1 MRTGR
6 WVAASLAV
14 ALSISGAA
22 ANTARIF
29 GKVKDQDGKP
39 VEGAVVVVQNAT
51 MENLVYRQTTG
62 KDGGYQMPSVPYN
75 EQAKTWRISVEKEGY
90 VATHIRMESRNSAKT
105 LVGEIVDQKLAPS
118 AGAHELRFV
127 AFGTVKVDY
136 DLGPKPEAA
145 AVVPGGAAPA
155 GLPGQPAS
163 QGAFAEGAMLAS
175 TGKLQEAL
183 PLLEKGLAETPND
196 VEKLDYMTRIQLKL
210 DQPDQALKYARRAAA
225 AAPDRLDGQ
234 LMLGRLLAM
243 NGKGKEAW
251 TAVQA
256 AQAIDPKDK
265 RVLELAAG
273 VATQNGDDEAALQAY
288 QAVVEAD
295 PKNNQAWMAL
305 GGLYAKKGER
315 DKSEQAYRKVSE
327 LDPANAHKTFFNIG
341 VLIEKKPDLTEE
353 DTKQAI
359 EAYRKAIEVKADYAP
374 AHRSLGYALIRLGE
388 VGEAKKELARY
399 VELEP
404 KAKDAA
410 EVKSILA
417 GL

>member
-6 WVAASLAV
+6 WLAASLALG
-14 ALSISGAA
+14 LSITGAA

-51 MENLVYRQTTG
+51 MENLIYRQATG
-62 KDGGYQMPSVPYN
+62 KDGSFQMPSVPYN
-75 EQAKTWRISVEKEGY
+75 EQAKTWRVSVEKEGL
-90 VATHIRMESRNSAKT
+90 VPTHIHMESRNSAKT
-105 LVGEIVDQKLAPS
+105 LVGEIVDQKLGPT

-136 DLGPKPEAA
+136 DLGPKPEQT
-145 AVVPGGAAPA
+145 AVAPGAAPGGVPA
-155 GLPGQPAS
+155 QPAS
-163 QGAFAEGAMLAS
+163 QGAFAEGATLAS
-175 TGKLQEAL
+175 AGKLEEAL

-196 VEKLDYMTRIQLKL
+196 VDKLDYMARIQLKME
-210 DQPDQALKYARRAAA
+210 QPDQALKYARRAAA
-225 AAPDRLDGQ
+225 AAPQRLEGQ
-234 LMLGRLLAM
+234 LLLGRLLVM
-243 NGKGKEAW
+243 GGKAKEAEA
-251 TAVQA
+251 AVQA

-265 RVLELAAG
+265 RVLELAAA
-273 VATQNGDDEAALQAY
+273 VASQTGNEEGALQAY
-288 QAVVEAD
+288 QALVEVD

-305 GGLYAKKGER
+305 GGLYAKRGER
-315 DKSEQAYRKVSE
+315 EKSEQAYRKVSE
-327 LDPANAHKTFFNIG
+327 LDPANAHKTFYNIG

-388 VGEAKKELARY
+388 VAEAKKELSRY

-410 EVKSILA
+410 EVKAILA

>member
-51 MENLVYRQTTG
+51 MENLVYRQATA
-62 KDGGYQMPSVPYN
+62 KDGGFQMPSVPYN
-75 EQAKTWRISVEKEGY
+75 EQAKTWRVSVEKEGY
-90 VATHIRMESRNSAKT
+90 VPTHIHMESRNSAKT
-105 LVGEIVDQKLAPS
+105 LVGEIVDQKLGPT
-118 AGAHELRFV
+118 AGAHEMRFV
-127 AFGTVKVDY
+127 AFGSVKVDY
-136 DLGPKPEAA
+136 DLGPKPEETA
-145 AVVPGGAAPA
+145 AVPGAGGPGSPA
-155 GLPGQPAS
+155 EPAS
-163 QGAFAEGAMLAS
+163 QGAFAEGATLAS
-175 TGKLQEAL
+175 AGKLEEAV

-196 VEKLDYMTRIQLKL
+196 VDKLDYMARIQLKL
-210 DQPDQALKYARRAAA
+210 EQPDQALKYARRAAA
-225 AAPDRLDGQ
+225 AAPQRLEGQ
-234 LMLGRLLAM
+234 LLLGRLLAM
-243 NGKGKEAW
+243 SGKGKEAA

-256 AQAIDPKDK
+256 AQGIDPKDK

-273 VATQNGDDEAALQAY
+273 VAALNQDDEGALQAY
-288 QAVVEAD
+288 QSLIEVD

-305 GGLYAKKGER
+305 GGLYAKRGER

-327 LDPANAHKTFFNIG
+327 LDPANAHKTFYNIG
-341 VLIEKKPDLTEE
+341 VLIEKKADLTEE

-359 EAYRKAIEVKADYAP
+359 EAYRKSIEVKADYAP

-388 VGEAKKELARY
+388 MAEAKKELARY

>member
-1 MRTGR
+1 M
-6 WVAASLAV
+6 AASLAL

-22 ANTARIF
+22 ANTARIS
-29 GKVKDQDGKP
+29 GKVKDQEGKP
-39 VEGAVVVVQNAT
+39 VEGAVVTLQNAT
-51 MENLVYRQTTG
+51 MENLVYRQATG

-90 VATHIRMESRNSAKT
+90 VATHIHMESRNSGKT
-105 LVGEIVDQKLAPS
+105 LVGEIVDQNLGPT

-127 AFGTVKVDY
+127 AFGTVRVDY
-136 DLGPKPEAA
+136 AVGPKPAE
-145 AVVPGGAAPA
+145 VPGGAPAAA

-163 QGAFAEGAMLAS
+163 QGAFAEGATLAS
-175 TGKLQEAL
+175 AGKLQEAL

-196 VEKLDYMTRIQLKL
+196 VEKLDYMARIQLKL
-210 DQPDQALKYARRAAA
+210 EQPDQALKYARRAAA
-225 AAPDRLDGQ
+225 AAPDRLEGQ
-234 LMLGRLLAM
+234 LLLGRLLAM

-256 AQAIDPKDK
+256 AQAIDPRDK

-273 VATQNGDDEAALQAY
+273 VATQNGDEEAALQAY
-288 QAVVEAD
+288 QALVEAD

-305 GGLYAKKGER
+305 GGLYAKRGER
-315 DKSEQAYRKVSE
+315 DKSEQAYRNVSE

-359 EAYRKAIEVKADYAP
+359 EAYRKAIEAKADYAP

-388 VGEAKKELARY
+388 MAEAKKELARY